1 MLRNGQT
8 TNSFYPFQ
16 VIPPKTRQE
25 MVNGED
31 VKAGKQDDQ
40 ALGKQDAQALKNT
53 RGTSQW
59 WNSAMTWR
67 NRNSKPF
74 QTERHYRV
82 TQIGKERQKPRQT
95 YRE

>member
-1 MLRNGQT
+1 
-8 TNSFYPFQ
+8 
-16 VIPPKTRQE
+16 

-40 ALGKQDAQALKNT
+40 ADVEAGKQDDQALGKQDDQALKNT

-74 QTERHYRV
+74 QTERH
-82 TQIGKERQKPRQT
+82 
-95 YRE
+95 